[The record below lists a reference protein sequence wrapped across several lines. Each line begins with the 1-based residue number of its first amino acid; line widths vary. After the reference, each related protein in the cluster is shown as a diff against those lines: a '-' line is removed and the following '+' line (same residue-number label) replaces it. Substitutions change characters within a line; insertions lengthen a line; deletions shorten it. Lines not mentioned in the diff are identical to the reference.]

1 MFIQNALQINEGNT
15 KTLIFW
21 RSIIL
26 KHTPKLLDCTYMQCY
41 LLIVLLHKHA
51 LHMDDDDDDDDDDLV
66 ITKISND
73 NNMLIYVQI
82 FKNSHHC

>member
-1 MFIQNALQINEGNT
+1 
-15 KTLIFW
+15 
-21 RSIIL
+21 
-26 KHTPKLLDCTYMQCY
+26 MQCY

-51 LHMDDDDDDDDDDLV
+51 LHMDDDDDDDDDDDLV

>member
-1 MFIQNALQINEGNT
+1 
-15 KTLIFW
+15 
-21 RSIIL
+21 
-26 KHTPKLLDCTYMQCY
+26 MQCY

-51 LHMDDDDDDDDDDLV
+51 LHMDDDDDDDLV

-82 FKNSHHC
+82 FKNSHDC